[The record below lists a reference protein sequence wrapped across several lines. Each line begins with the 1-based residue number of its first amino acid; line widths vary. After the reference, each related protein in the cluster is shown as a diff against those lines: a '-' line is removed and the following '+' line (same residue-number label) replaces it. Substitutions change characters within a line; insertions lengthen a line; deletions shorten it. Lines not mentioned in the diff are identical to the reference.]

1 MSENNEKQSS
11 SSYYYEETE
20 NEKENSEKI
29 EKKDDDI
36 EINPNLAVP
45 FPQTEADKKIPMSD
59 HVLLTSLDDA
69 VPGNP
74 TLTVTLKDENQNVK
88 SYQIATPSG
97 SAKVSPR
104 KEEENEPKV
113 EDDNKESAE
122 EIDINDVM
130 PDENETLQINLAAEL
145 ANLHKERT
153 QEKLPMNDSDKQE
166 TAESENSSGESQDSY
181 QTKEKRGRKNSILT
195 AAFDSKKPRVPAY
208 IEEQQEEFNTYIFKY
223 SNDELEREL
232 KKILKKK
239 QAPSDINL
247 VKDLQ
252 EYTKMKNEEAID
264 AEDYDYASQLDV
276 IINLL
281 QKAIAADQA
290 SYDNSQKTQQIKSRL
305 ETVEQ
310 RQQRLKTDYEQKMD
324 YHKRDT
330 QRRLEQLEQEHQQEL
345 ESFEQQWSSPEAMQQ
360 YTKPSKQLLTIR
372 RRQRQLALAHDF
384 EQAKYL
390 KSIAEEMEQ
399 KETEE
404 ARKKAAEAMKA
415 SYLVL
420 LNKQE
425 KEREC
430 IIANSERKAKK
441 MESEYQKSLSSNE
454 ITQKTLQNM
463 MTATPK
469 KPQVTVPQVDYRSHV
484 GRARPKSSFKK
495 VTEGP
500 RLDVKIDIKSITK
513 NKTPRIKI

>member
-1 MSENNEKQSS
+1 MSENKEKESSS
-11 SSYYYEETE
+11 SSYYEESEYEEE
-20 NEKENSEKI
+20 NVEKN
-29 EKKDDDI
+29 EKKDDDL
-36 EINPNLAVP
+36 EINPSLAIP
-45 FPQTEADKKIPMSD
+45 FPQTDADKKIPMSD

-74 TLTVTLKDENQNVK
+74 TLTVTVKDENENLK
-88 SYQIATPSG
+88 SLKISTPSG
-97 SAKVSPR
+97 STKTSPR
-104 KEEENEPKV
+104 NENETEQNENND
-113 EDDNKESAE
+113 ED
-122 EIDINDVM
+122 IDMNDVM
-130 PDENETLQINLAAEL
+130 PDENETLQINLADEL

-153 QEKLPMNDSDKQE
+153 QEKLPNDDNDKK
-166 TAESENSSGESQDSY
+166 ENEDEQNYSGESQESFGL
-181 QTKEKRGRKNSILT
+181 KEKKSRKNSILT
-195 AAFDSKKPRVPAY
+195 AAFESKKPRIPAY
-208 IEEQQEEFNTYIFKY
+208 IEEQQEEYNTYVFKY
-223 SNDELEREL
+223 SNEELEKEL

-239 QAPSDINL
+239 QAPSDITL

-264 AEDYDYASQLDV
+264 KEDYDYASQLDV

-281 QKAIAADQA
+281 AKAIAIDQA
-290 SYDNSQKTQQIKSRL
+290 TFDNSQKTQQIKNRL

-310 RQQRLKTDYEQKMD
+310 RQQRLKTEFDQKME
-324 YHKRDT
+324 YHKKDT
-330 QRRLEQLEQEHQQEL
+330 QRRLETLEQEQQQEL
-345 ESFEQQWSSPEAMQQ
+345 ENFEQQWSSAEAMQQ
-360 YTKPSKQLLTIR
+360 YSKPSKELLNIK

-390 KSIAEEMEQ
+390 KSLAEELQQ
-399 KETEE
+399 KETEA
-404 ARKKAAEAMKA
+404 ARKRAAEAMKA

-430 IIANSERKAKK
+430 IIANSERKAKR
-441 MESEYQKSLSSNE
+441 METEYQKELNSNE

-513 NKTPRIKI
+513 NKTPRIKL